1 MDLSKVDE
9 TTQSFIGLSTTIG
22 ELAIQLLDGA
32 PSEIKVKYAGDLAQN
47 DTSLITRTIITNIL
61 KEDLGNEVNIINA
74 LAILN
79 QQGVT
84 YNIENKRNILALV
97 VTLS

>member
-1 MDLSKVDE
+1 MS
-9 TTQSFIGLSTTIG
+9 
-22 ELAIQLLDGA
+22 LLFSSRWCS
-32 PSEIKVKYAGDLAQN
+32 SEIKVKYAGDLAQN

-84 YNIENKRNILALV
+84 YNIKTKETFWL
-97 VTLS
+97 

>member
-1 MDLSKVDE
+1 MVL
-9 TTQSFIGLSTTIG
+9 
-22 ELAIQLLDGA
+22 
-32 PSEIKVKYAGDLAQN
+32 SEIKVKYAGDLAQN

-84 YNIENKRNILALV
+84 YNIEKQKNILALV

>member
-1 MDLSKVDE
+1 MDLSKVDK
-9 TTQSFIGLSTTIG
+9 TTQSFIGLSTTIMS
-22 ELAIQLLDGA
+22 LLF
-32 PSEIKVKYAGDLAQN
+32 SFSMVLRVKLKLNMLHLAQN

-84 YNIENKRNILALV
+84 YNIETKETFWL
-97 VTLS
+97 

>member
-1 MDLSKVDE
+1 MVLRVK
-9 TTQSFIGLSTTIG
+9 LK
-22 ELAIQLLDGA
+22 LNMLLN
-32 PSEIKVKYAGDLAQN
+32 LAQN